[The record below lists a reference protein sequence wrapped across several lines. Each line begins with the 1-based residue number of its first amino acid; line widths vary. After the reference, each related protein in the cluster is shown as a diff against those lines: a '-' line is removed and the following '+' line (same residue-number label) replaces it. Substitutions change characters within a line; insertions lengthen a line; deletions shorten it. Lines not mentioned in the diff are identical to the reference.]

1 MSSLSGGAGLWPFRT
16 LSFNLVAFCQ
26 HFLDE
31 TRHSSY
37 SCTGIFIFCA
47 HKIGNSSA
55 PYNQLI
61 CLHDNCNFKDLVEA
75 ELFSL
80 DIDASLTKKHQLF
93 ICLSV
98 IQYLIGRFQSVSL
111 VRAQLT
117 CARLLL
123 ERWWQRHGRLRPEP
137 NQTSCVSFP
146 PWRWL
151 CQPCV
156 PHC

>member
-1 MSSLSGGAGLWPFRT
+1 MPDFDLIEPQAFILQPFA
-16 LSFNLVAFCQ
+16 NI
-26 HFLDE
+26 FLDE
-31 TRHSSY
+31 SLHGSC
-37 SCTGIFIFCA
+37 SCTGIFIFSTQ
-47 HKIGNSSA
+47 KISNYSA

-61 CLHDNCNFKDLVEA
+61 CLRDNCDFKDLVEA

-80 DIDASLTKKHQLF
+80 DTDANLTKKHQLF

-98 IQYLIGRFQSVSL
+98 IQYLIGNASGRFQSVSL

-117 CARLLL
+117 CVWLLL
-123 ERWWQRHGRLRPEP
+123 ERWWQKHGRLRPEP

-146 PWRWL
+146 PWHWL